1 MVDVKDKKF
10 SDYNVGGPRS
20 PNAMYG
26 IYCADYEKKRK
37 IKLPLVKD
45 L

>member
-1 MVDVKDKKF
+1 VDVKDKKF